1 MEDSSVRKDETEGG
15 CKPMSDSIQPS
26 PKNGSAA
33 EPDATALIVTL
44 QMDPAAAARFTALRR
59 QHFPAH
65 RNWLDAHITLFHALP
80 VGSVDLV
87 LRDAQALASST
98 EPFGLRVDRV
108 QFLGAG
114 VAYALSSGQAVR
126 LRSALAERWSS
137 LLGPQDRAKRGALHI
152 TVQNKVPPAIARQL
166 QGELEQVFEPHDIA
180 AVGIQVWYY
189 VGGPWRHA
197 ATFPLSG
204 RRAGAAADDD
214 DRGRHPP
221 GPTSVAAAPP

>member
-1 MEDSSVRKDETEGG
+1 MTE
-15 CKPMSDSIQPS
+15 SFQPL
-26 PKNGSAA
+26 PKSGSAA

-44 QMDPAAAARFTALRR
+44 QMDPTASARFTALRR

-65 RNWLDAHITLFHALP
+65 RNWLDAHITLFHSLP

-87 LRDAQALASST
+87 LRDAQALASSI
-98 EPFGLRVDRV
+98 EPFGLHVDRV

-114 VAYALSSGQAVR
+114 VAYALSSVQAVR

-152 TVQNKVPPAIARQL
+152 TVQNKVPPAAARQL
-166 QGELEQVFEPHDIA
+166 QGELEQAFEPHDIA
-180 AVGIQVWYY
+180 AVGVQVWYY

-197 ATFPLSG
+197 ATVPFSG
-204 RRAGAAADDD
+204 RA
-214 DRGRHPP
+214 
-221 GPTSVAAAPP
+221 

>member
-1 MEDSSVRKDETEGG
+1 MTE
-15 CKPMSDSIQPS
+15 SLQPWPRS
-26 PKNGSAA
+26 GRAVA
-33 EPDATALIVTL
+33 PDATALIVTL
-44 QMDPAAAARFTALRR
+44 QMDPAASARFTALRH
-59 QHFPAH
+59 QHFPVH

-80 VGSVDLV
+80 VGSLVQV
-87 LRDAQALASST
+87 LRDAQALASIT

-152 TVQNKVPPAIARQL
+152 TVQNKVSPAAARQL
-166 QGELEQVFEPHDIA
+166 HGELEQALEPHDIA
-180 AVGIQVWYY
+180 AVGLQVWYY

-204 RRAGAAADDD
+204 RAGNQVVGSDALAHSAPQKSTL
-214 DRGRHPP
+214 RVTPRVLGE
-221 GPTSVAAAPP
+221 PTVAT